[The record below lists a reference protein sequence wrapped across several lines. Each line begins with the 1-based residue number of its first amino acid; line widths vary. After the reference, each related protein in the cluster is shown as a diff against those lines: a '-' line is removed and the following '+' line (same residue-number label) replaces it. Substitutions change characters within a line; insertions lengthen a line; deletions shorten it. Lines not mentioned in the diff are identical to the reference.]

1 MGGFD
6 EEDYSSVTEEYNGS
20 TWSSG
25 GSLNTAREELA
36 GGGNA
41 SNAICFGGSD
51 GTVLKKTE
59 TYNGTAWST
68 SDDLGTARHALAG
81 GGSSSSAIS
90 MGGDSGWGSFSAV
103 TETFSSAE
111 PVPRTW
117 VVWV

>member
-1 MGGFD
+1 MIERRELSTVRGGP
-6 EEDYSSVTEEYNGS
+6 
-20 TWSSG
+20 
-25 GSLNTAREELA
+25 A
-36 GGGNA
+36 GGGSS
-41 SNAICFGGSD
+41 SNAICRGGQD
-51 GTVLKKTE
+51 GSAYDGSNYLASTE
-59 TYNGTAWST
+59 EYNGTAWST
-68 SDDLGTARHALAG
+68 SDDLGTARHALTG